1 MVKIN
6 VEEMS
11 ERALL
16 EELVEQNRK
25 EETFRMIRFGFNAV
39 ILVVILALCIIYVPK
54 IINELQTINK
64 MFVIVNDEMEQI
76 RSVVESVDLSKIDD
90 LAGLLEKLQE
100 LAEMFPFSG
109 LFH

>member
-1 MVKIN
+1 
-6 VEEMS
+6 MS

-25 EETFRMIRFGFNAV
+25 EEKFRMIRFGFNAV
-39 ILVVILALCIIYVPK
+39 ILIVILVLCVMYVPK

-64 MFVIVNDEMEQI
+64 MFATVNEEMEQI

-90 LAGLLEKLQE
+90 LAGMLEKLQE
-100 LAEMFPFSG
+100 LANMFPFSG

>member
-1 MVKIN
+1 
-6 VEEMS
+6 MS

-25 EETFRMIRFGFNAV
+25 EEKFRMIRFGFNAV
-39 ILVVILALCIIYVPK
+39 ILVVILVLCVMYVPK

-64 MFVIVNDEMEQI
+64 MFATVNEEMEQI

-90 LAGLLEKLQE
+90 LTGLLEKLQG
-100 LAEMFPFSG
+100 LADMFPFSG